1 MKNILKNKLF
11 LKSLLIAFIVAVL
24 DLLSKRVIFA
34 ILENIAMRDRVDYPQ
49 IEVLP
54 FFNIVYVWNRGVS
67 FGMFNNIEN
76 AHLLLSILQFLVAL
90 VIAIWM
96 YNNKN
101 KFFTVPLGLIVGGA
115 LGNVI
120 DRIKNGA
127 VADFLDFHIANY
139 HWPAFNVADSCVFMG
154 VAIIIF
160 YDLYLKKKREA
171 K

>member
-1 MKNILKNKLF
+1 MKNILANKLF
-11 LKSLLIAFIVAVL
+11 LKSLFIAFFVAVF
-24 DLLSKRVIFA
+24 DLMSKRVIFA
-34 ILENIAMRDRVDYPQ
+34 VLENIALRDSVNYPQ

-76 AHLLLSILQFLVAL
+76 AHLLLSVLQFCVAL
-90 VIAIWM
+90 IVAIWM

-101 KFFTVPLGLIVGGA
+101 KFFVLPLGLIVGGA

-139 HWPAFNVADSCVFMG
+139 HWPAFNVADSCVFIG

-160 YDLYLKKKREA
+160 YDLFLKKKKET